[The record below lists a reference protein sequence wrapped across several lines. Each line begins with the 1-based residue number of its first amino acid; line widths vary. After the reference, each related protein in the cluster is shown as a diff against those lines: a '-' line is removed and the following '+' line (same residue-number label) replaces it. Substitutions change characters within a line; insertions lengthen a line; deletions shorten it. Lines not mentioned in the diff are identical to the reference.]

1 MSRQPR
7 LAEYAHELHRASAI
21 AADVVGGRGGQ
32 HEIVMRPAG
41 ECRDV
46 ARAHIGPER
55 KSRFATH
62 LIDQPRALDRGVRS
76 SGGASCARFFRPR
89 ETCPEISRR
98 GSPAYFYLLVG
109 LTPPRGLCDWIKNR
123 WRCPSPPSRHS
134 ASAPAPRDRRFP
146 SAGRHP
152 PAPSG
157 ARLLPSKRARP
168 PALVSVGWPATLRPV
183 VAAGPVF
190 LPPACPPALRS
201 SRS

>member
-76 SGGASCARFFRPR
+76 SGGASCARFFRLQER
-89 ETCPEISRR
+89 LARKLVDAVRR
-98 GSPAYFYLLVG
+98 RILL
-109 LTPPRGLCDWIKNR
+109 T
-123 WRCPSPPSRHS
+123 
-134 ASAPAPRDRRFP
+134 
-146 SAGRHP
+146 GRLN
-152 PAPSG
+152 A
-157 ARLLPSKRARP
+157 
-168 PALVSVGWPATLRPV
+168 
-183 VAAGPVF
+183 AAGAVRLDQKSLAMPF
-190 LPPACPPALRS
+190 TSQSP
-201 SRS
+201 